1 MASNVKKK
9 RVSRQYQVFF
19 LACLVSLLGLLV
31 YLLGAKKIP
40 FPHQWMPLINNDN
53 KDMALVRNTRL
64 FFSGI
69 SVHLQVN
76 FFLQFFFIL
85 LNPDKM
91 DQVKMKRWRF

>member
-1 MASNVKKK
+1 MASNIKKK
-9 RVSRQYQVFF
+9 RVSRQYQIFF
-19 LACLVSLLGLLV
+19 FACLASLIGLLV
-31 YLLGAKKIP
+31 YIIGAKRIP
-40 FPHQWMPLINNDN
+40 FPHHWMPSINQDN
-53 KDMALVRNTRL
+53 KDMALARSTRL

-91 DQVKMKRWRF
+91 DQAKVKK